1 MRTVVVTDST
11 ASLPAELAAQY
22 EVEVIPLHVM
32 VGRETKAEGVDI
44 SGAEVAELLRSEDMD
59 VTTSGPAPGEFV
71 QFYRDVARR
80 REATQIVSVHL
91 SGRISRT
98 VESAQLAGAAVAD
111 EVSVTVVDSR
121 TLGLAMGYAVCK
133 GASLA
138 AEGVAPTDVADAI
151 EAHCRAC
158 WAYFY
163 VDTLEYLR
171 RGGRIGAA
179 SALVGSALAIK
190 PLLTLA
196 DGEVQP
202 WERVRTRNRAM
213 ARLRAQTMEHI
224 ATLSAQGSAV
234 RVGVHHCDVADRALE
249 FAEGIQTA
257 SSNAARVDGSEGS
270 PSVAVDM
277 VELGAV
283 TSVHTGPGTLA
294 VVISPDI

>member
-11 ASLPAELAAQY
+11 ASLTAELSAEY
-22 EVEVIPLHVM
+22 GVEIIPLHVV
-32 VGRETKAEGVDI
+32 VGRTTKAEGVDI
-44 SGAEVAELLRSEDMD
+44 SGAEVAELLRSEESE
-59 VTTSGPAPGEFV
+59 VTTSGPAPGEFE
-71 QFYRDVARR
+71 QFYREVARQ
-80 REATQIVSVHL
+80 REATHIVSVHL

-133 GASLA
+133 AAGLA
-138 AEGVAPTDVADAI
+138 AEGMAPATIADAI
-151 EAHCRAC
+151 EEHCRAC
-158 WAYFY
+158 SAYFY

-179 SALVGSALAIK
+179 SALLGSALAIK
-190 PLLTLA
+190 PLLTVA

-213 ARLRAQTMEHI
+213 ARLQAQTMDHVAALLRE
-224 ATLSAQGSAV
+224 GSAV
-234 RVGVHHCDVADRALE
+234 RVGVHHCDCEDRALE
-249 FAEGIQTA
+249 FVAGIRKACGEAVRQGD
-257 SSNAARVDGSEGS
+257 AAGVV
-270 PSVAVDM
+270 SVSVDM

-294 VVISPDI
+294 VVISPGI